1 MSNNHQEIIDQADI
15 REIKLISGDTL
26 IGEIMGVHEKYLVL
40 HDPYIAETS
49 ATGVTTFRR
58 WFFSA
63 ESDMQYIPETA
74 VMTYAKCREEVKKQY
89 IKYVLEDRAI
99 DEMEE
104 DPDNYE
110 FYTDTPSAED
120 IVH

>member
-1 MSNNHQEIIDQADI
+1 MSDMQEIINSADI

-26 IGEIMGVHEKYLVL
+26 IGEIMGVHEKYLVI
-40 HDPYIAETS
+40 HDPYIVDHTS
-49 ATGVTTFRR
+49 SNGTTMFRK

-63 ESDMQYIPETA
+63 ESELQYVPETA
-74 VMTYAKCREEVKKQY
+74 VMTYAKCREDVKQQY

-99 DEMEE
+99 DLMED

-110 FYTDTPSAED
+110 FYTDTPTEED
-120 IVH
+120 TVH